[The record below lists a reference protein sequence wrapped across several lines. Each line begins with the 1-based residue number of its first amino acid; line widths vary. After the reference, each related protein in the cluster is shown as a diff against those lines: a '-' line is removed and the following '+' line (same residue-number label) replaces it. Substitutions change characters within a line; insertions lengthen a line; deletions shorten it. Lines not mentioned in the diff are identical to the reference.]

1 MTDFEKKILIRDLKQ
16 NLADTDYVVI
26 KAYEATLQ
34 GLPITQATLDIIQ
47 QRKIWRLELNELEA
61 N

>member
-34 GLPITQATLDIIQ
+34 GLLITQATLDIIQ

>member
-34 GLPITQATLDIIQ
+34 GLLITQATLDIIQ
-47 QRKIWRLELNELEA
+47 QRKVWRLELNELEA